1 MKIIGIPGWKIT
13 EESYG
18 VTSNYLEFAS
28 KYGKPR
34 IIMPW
39 EDVVDVDLLIL
50 PGGRDISPV
59 LYGET
64 PGFKTSNPD
73 VFKEHFYKTKL
84 PLYIEANIPIFGI
97 CLGFQQLGIYFGN
110 KLKQNTLFHAQSSDR
125 WEKAHEVEV
134 IDSSVEEIYGK
145 IIEVNSHHHQYFESA
160 SFTDELVV
168 VAVAENED
176 SDELRLNEG
185 FIVEAFIHKEKPI
198 AGVQWHP
205 EELYDSI
212 SDKLINHIIK

>member
-1 MKIIGIPGWKIT
+1 MKIIGIPGWKVT

-39 EDVVDVDLLIL
+39 EDLIDVDLLIL
-50 PGGRDISPV
+50 PGGRDISPA

-73 VFKEHFYKTKL
+73 VFKEHFFTKKL
-84 PLYIEANIPIFGI
+84 PLYIESNTPIFGI
-97 CLGFQQLGIYFGN
+97 CLGFQQLGVYYGN
-110 KLKQNTLFHAQSSDR
+110 KLKQHTLYHAQSDDR
-125 WEKAHEVEV
+125 WEEAH
-134 IDSSVEEIYGK
+134 SVEIVDQDNLFHGVDIK
-145 IIEVNSHHHQYFESA
+145 VNSHHHQYFESA
-160 SFTDELVV
+160 SFTDELAI

-176 SDELRLNEG
+176 NNEG
-185 FIVEAFIHKEKPI
+185 YIVEAFIHQEKPI
-198 AGVQWHP
+198 AV
-205 EELYDSI
+205 I
-212 SDKLINHIIK
+212 S